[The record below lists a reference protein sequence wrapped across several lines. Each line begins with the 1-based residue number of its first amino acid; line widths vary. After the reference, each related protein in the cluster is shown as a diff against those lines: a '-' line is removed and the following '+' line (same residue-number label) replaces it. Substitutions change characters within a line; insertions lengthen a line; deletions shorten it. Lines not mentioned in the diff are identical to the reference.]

1 MLDVIVLVAMA
12 VTAAAFAVGLILHS
26 GIAQIPALIA
36 AAALY
41 MVMAASY
48 LMVARGSRPAAG
60 GSDRLNELEAA
71 LEMIDKDLQRIDRVE
86 DDVSRLD
93 LLTDRV
99 ERLDQALGDSGV
111 GERAGGP
118 ARFEQYAEE
127 FDQVHAKIENL
138 RADLE
143 GESRNQREKMTGD
156 LRVLENLIKQ
166 LSHELIAASE
176 APAAMPERA
185 TAPPPSSLAEI
196 EMIEPED
203 EDDDE
208 DDVAEEEE
216 RDERLV
222 AEAEPLAV
230 IEVGEEEIVALVED
244 APPPLAET
252 PRAASFDSDR
262 PLRKSPRLE
271 IPPLEEELVVA
282 ADTANIGDDEML
294 EIVSQAIEAGR
305 VDLYLQ
311 PTVTLAERRPRY
323 LEAFT
328 RIRTKTDSLI
338 LPGSYLPPAEASGM
352 MPLIDNVLLVKSVQ
366 TLRRLGPES
375 RIKGVF
381 CNISVNTLLD
391 PEFFPELVEFMEEN
405 SGLSESLIFEVS
417 QPGILGLNAA
427 ELGALD
433 TLGALGYGFSLD
445 HIADL
450 DVDFIG
456 LRERSFRFVKIDART
471 FLRGMKA
478 KGSTFSA
485 ADMKRALDDFDIKL
499 IVEKVEDEDAVE
511 QLLDYGVELAQGY
524 LFGKPKP
531 MSPALFREIE
541 DDAA

>member
-1 MLDVIVLVAMA
+1 MLDVIVLIAMA

-99 ERLDQALGDSGV
+99 ERLDQAMGGSGV
-111 GERAGGP
+111 SERAGGP

-176 APAAMPERA
+176 APAAMPERG

-203 EDDDE
+203 EDD
-208 DDVAEEEE
+208 VAEEEE
-216 RDERLV
+216 RDERFV

-230 IEVGEEEIVALVED
+230 IEVEEEEIVAIVED

-252 PRAASFDSDR
+252 PRAASFDSDK

-282 ADTANIGDDEML
+282 ADTAHIGDDEML

-471 FLRGMKA
+471 FLHGMKA